1 MRLFRVS
8 LLIPYV
14 LGLLAYLIPTTAYAG
29 CCTSGDGYSNCCGPC
44 CTASQT
50 SCWAGACS

>member
-1 MRLFRVS
+1 MRIVRLAA
-8 LLIPYV
+8 LLPYV
-14 LGLLAYLIPTTAYAG
+14 IGLLAYLIPSSVYAG

-44 CTASQT
+44 CTAGAT